1 MLVYKSR
8 LSPRMKSSDYVTHEV
23 KCPFCLN
30 FSVKAKPGKTTCP
43 GCLAEFEVDDRLE
56 CIFADTQ
63 KMRLP
68 VNGFICRSCGLVQG
82 DDNRNCVYCGVEL
95 NTSMEI

>member
-1 MLVYKSR
+1 MENIL
-8 LSPRMKSSDYVTHEV
+8 

-30 FSVKAKPGKTTCP
+30 HIVDAKPGKTTCP
-43 GCLAEFEVDDRLE
+43 GCSAEFEVDDRLE

-68 VNGFICRSCGLVQG
+68 VNGFVCSVCGLVQV
-82 DDNRNCVYCGVEL
+82 DEKRNCMYCGAEL
-95 NTSMEI
+95 STTLQ